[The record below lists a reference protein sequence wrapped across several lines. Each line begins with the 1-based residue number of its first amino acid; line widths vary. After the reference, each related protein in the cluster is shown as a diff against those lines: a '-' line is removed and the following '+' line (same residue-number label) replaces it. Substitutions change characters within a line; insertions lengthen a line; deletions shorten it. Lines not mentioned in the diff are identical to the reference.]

1 MQTIRQAKAIAV
13 VPLLSVL
20 ASLAAAANVH
30 ELASP
35 DGNVVARLRLTE
47 KGGLRYSLSYRGRP
61 ILADSALG
69 FTLVDAPPLEEGF
82 QIVATSRARHDST
95 WSPVYGERS
104 QVRDRYH
111 ELVVD
116 LENRATP
123 PRRLRLTFR
132 AYCEGLALAY
142 TIPRQPGLERVRI
155 GDEKTEFHF
164 TADHPTWAVYSA
176 QGRYDKVRLSQVKP
190 GCERPLVLRVD
201 DETYVAVAE
210 ARLVDYARMKLAPS
224 AGANYTLRSQLSS
237 EVDAELPLVTPWR
250 VVMVAPSPGKLLEN
264 NDLLLNLN
272 EPCAIDDVSWI
283 KPGKVIREVTLTTDG
298 GKACVDFAAEHN
310 LQYVE
315 FDAGWYGLE
324 YSEESDAATVTVD
337 PKRSPGPLDLHEVI
351 RYADRRGV
359 GILLYVNRRALE
371 RQLDEILPLYRQWG
385 IRGVKYGFVN
395 VGSQER
401 TAWLHE
407 AVRKAA
413 EHRLMIDVHDEYR
426 PTGYCRTYPNLMTQ
440 EGIAGDETRP
450 STRQTLTI
458 LFTRMLSGAGDNT
471 ICYYDPRVDETACH
485 AYQLAKAVC
494 LYSPWQFL
502 YWYDR
507 PAASP
512 RRKGG
517 AGGRRNVIGDEPELE
532 FFDHV
537 PTVWDDTRVLHG
549 AIGEYAAI
557 ARRAGDD
564 WFVGLMNAETPRSLR
579 LALDFLDPQKRY
591 VAHVY
596 THDPSVPTRTHVR
609 IDHRPVDAATR
620 LTTDLGRNG
629 GQAVW
634 IECQE

>member
-1 MQTIRQAKAIAV
+1 MHHAV
-13 VPLLSVL
+13 FPLLSVL
-20 ASLAAAANVH
+20 SALVAAPDAQ

-35 DGNVVARLRLTE
+35 DGNVAVRLLLTE
-47 KGGLRYSLSYRGRP
+47 NGGLRYAVSYRGKP
-61 ILADSALG
+61 ILADSGLG
-69 FTLVDAPPLEEGF
+69 FALVDAPPLADGF
-82 QIVATSRARHDST
+82 RVVAASGESHDTT
-95 WSPVYGERS
+95 WAPVYGERS
-104 QVRDRYH
+104 RVRDRYN

-116 LENRATP
+116 LDNRATP

-132 AYCEGLALAY
+132 AYNEGLALAY
-142 TIPRQPGLERVRI
+142 TLPKQPGLKRVRI
-155 GDEKTEFHF
+155 ARENTEFRF
-164 TADHPTWAVYSA
+164 RADHAAWAVYSA
-176 QGRYDKVRLSQVKP
+176 QGRYDEVRLSQVKP
-190 GCERPLVLRVD
+190 GCERPFVLRVD

-210 ARLVDYARMKLAPS
+210 ARLVDYARMKLAPLPGVDY
-224 AGANYTLRSQLSS
+224 ALTSQLSS
-237 EVDAELPLVTPWR
+237 EVEAELPLVTPWR

-264 NDLLLNLN
+264 NDLILNLN
-272 EPCAIDDVSWI
+272 DPCAIDDVSWI

-298 GKACVDFAAEHN
+298 GKACVDFAAQHN

-315 FDAGWYGLE
+315 FDAGWYGHE
-324 YSEESDAATVTVD
+324 YSDQSDATTVAVD
-337 PKRSPGPLDLHEVI
+337 PKRSPGPLDLDEVV
-351 RYADRRGV
+351 RYADEQGV

-371 RQLDEILPLYRQWG
+371 RQLDAILPLYRQWG

-395 VGSQER
+395 VGSQQW

-413 EHRLMIDVHDEYR
+413 EHRLMVDVHDEYR
-426 PTGYCRTYPNLMTQ
+426 PTGYSRTYPNLMTQ

-450 STRQTLTI
+450 TNRQTLTI
-458 LFTRMLSGAGDNT
+458 LFTRMLAGAGDNT
-471 ICYYDPRVDETACH
+471 VCYYDPRVEENACH

-507 PAASP
+507 PDASP
-512 RRKGG
+512 RGKGG
-517 AGGRRNVIGDEPELE
+517 AGGGRNVIGDESELE

-549 AIGEYAAI
+549 AIGQYASI

-564 WFVGLMNAETPRSLR
+564 WFVGSMNAETPRR
-579 LALDFLDPQKRY
+579 LELPLDFLDPNKRY

-596 THDPSVPTRTHVR
+596 SHDPSVPTRTHVR
-609 IDHRPVDAATR
+609 IDRRPVEASTV
-620 LTTDLGRNG
+620 LTAELGRNG

-634 IECQE
+634 IECRRQGR